1 MEDKDFSFVCCWT
14 CNHCVL
20 DIGVNH
26 YICSKTGRHLA
37 NRDNRYQVFKPSDCR
52 MWTNKK

>member
-1 MEDKDFSFVCCWT
+1 MEDKEFSFVCCWT

-26 YICSKTGRHLA
+26 YICSHNGKKLA
-37 NRDNRYQVFKPSDCR
+37 KRDNRYQVFKPSDCE

>member
-1 MEDKDFSFVCCWT
+1 MEEKEFSFVCCWT

-20 DIGVNH
+20 DIGVNQ
-26 YICSKTGRHLA
+26 YICDKTGKHLA
-37 NRDNRYQVFKPSDCR
+37 SRYNPYQVFKPCDCE